1 MATAFTRYLEG
12 WREIGGEMLVLYVS
26 HSSSSGFGLLD
37 YELQP
42 HGEQP
47 RFAAVEQFIASNPCW
62 WAGCP
67 IELFTDGFE

>member
-1 MATAFTRYLEG
+1 
-12 WREIGGEMLVLYVS
+12 MLVLYVS
-26 HSSSSGFGLLD
+26 HRSSSGFGLLD

-47 RFAAVEQFIASNPCW
+47 RFAAVEQFIANNPCW
-62 WAGCP
+62 RAGCP